1 MSYFSRRP
9 EKMVFPKKSG
19 WNMIFLVLSGK
30 MIFLVPKNITLPLG
44 RKIKDY
50 ISQKKIWKYDL
61 FEIFWNIWNIFFGCF
76 EKLHSNMIFLVL
88 STKMVFFPPKTWC
101 FFFGWKMADDLSQEI
116 HGNMIFSVYLYR
128 RYKRDITSLCQRKFK
143 DDLLPQKYT

>member
-61 FEIFWNIWNIFFGCF
+61 FEIF
-76 EKLHSNMIFLVL
+76 
-88 STKMVFFPPKTWC
+88 
-101 FFFGWKMADDLSQEI
+101 
-116 HGNMIFSVYLYR
+116 
-128 RYKRDITSLCQRKFK
+128 
-143 DDLLPQKYT
+143 